1 MGLFSTITVK
11 KDFSLP
17 LPADLGELTV
27 DEIYKEPFQTKDLGY
42 GMDYYTIHPDGSI
55 TEEIYSFGEG
65 DGQVKEI
72 KTVGKPQL
80 INFYNNFQKENNDY
94 WVEFQY
100 LYGDEPKIT
109 LVQFEV
115 KSNTERKA
123 RENEFWTEC
132 NKRQELLDRWY
143 MRPYNWYAASI
154 RFVFRKYRQLAQK
167 LPASWQVERFLTPL

>member
-27 DEIYKEPFQTKDLGY
+27 DEIYQEPFQTKDLGY

-55 TEEIYSFGEG
+55 TEEIYSFGESG
-65 DGQVKEI
+65 GQVKEI

-80 INFYNNFQKENNDY
+80 INFYNSFDKGNNDY

-100 LYGDEPKIT
+100 MYGDEPKIT
-109 LVQFEV
+109 LFEFKV
-115 KSNTERKA
+115 TPNAERKA
-123 RENEFWTEC
+123 RENEFWSEQ
-132 NKRQELLDRWY
+132 NKRREFLAKWY
-143 MRPYNWYAASI
+143 MRPYVWYTRVI
-154 RFVFRKYRQLAQK
+154 HFIFRKYRWLGQK
-167 LPASWQVERFLTPL
+167 LPDSWKVEQFLTPL